1 MTTARIV
8 NLEPGLLQ
16 SLQARQQFQEAA
28 QAQLADA
35 RANGARLSWEMG
47 GRVFTLGDVVI
58 GAGAFFAARAFG
70 LKGMVPALAAVGVV
84 WIGHNY
90 GKTHTGISQS
100 YHQIR
105 AKIDAL

>member
-8 NLEPGLLQ
+8 NIEPGLLQ

-70 LKGMVPALAAVGVV
+70 LKGLVPAFAAAGVV
-84 WIGHNY
+84 WIGGNY
-90 GKTHTGISQS
+90 TKTRAT
-100 YHQIR
+100 YNELR

>member
-8 NLEPGLLQ
+8 NIEPGLLQ

-70 LKGMVPALAAVGVV
+70 LKGLVPAFAAARPFRPRKSVSLAPRVPMSPPLFG
-84 WIGHNY
+84 
-90 GKTHTGISQS
+90 TFRQP
-100 YHQIR
+100 
-105 AKIDAL
+105 